1 MFHWDHP
8 LAFHIDLR
16 GGLSQFYGGE
26 TDKMLGMLFGLEQA
40 AKPLQLRVG
49 NPTFENLEELFTD
62 FDKEE

>member
-1 MFHWDHP
+1 
-8 LAFHIDLR
+8 
-16 GGLSQFYGGE
+16 
-26 TDKMLGMLFGLEQA
+26 MLGMLFGLEQA